1 VLLAGAAAGEVGLDP
16 GVDPGGVRRGA
27 GLPGRAVERLHE
39 GRGYVPF
46 VSPQQSVV
54 AVHRDAR
61 HRFSKQQVP
70 EIGCSRELGVEGDAH
85 AGVLVQHRS
94 RVRRDPDQPNLR
106 QVHLIH
112 AELLDDLAGHGHDVA
127 PGDLGENLTTRGV
140 DLLGLPTGTLL
151 HLGADAV
158 VRVEGLRNPCVQ
170 IEAYDA
176 GLLRHVAGRAP
187 DGSVVRRAG
196 VMGVVVKGGVVRPG
210 DPIAVA
216 IPEGPHRPLSPV

>member
-1 VLLAGAAAGEVGLDP
+1 M
-16 GVDPGGVRRGA
+16 
-27 GLPGRAVERLHE
+27 
-39 GRGYVPF
+39 
-46 VSPQQSVV
+46 QQSVV

-70 EIGCSRELGVEGDAH
+70 EIRLLAGLGVEGDAH

-112 AELLDDLAGHGHDVA
+112 AELLDDLAVHGHEVA
-127 PGDLGENLTTRGV
+127 PGALGENLTTRGV

-151 HLGADAV
+151 HLGAEAV

-170 IEAYDA
+170 IEAYDE

-187 DGSVVRRAG
+187 DGSVVRRADT
-196 VMGVVVKGGVVRPG
+196 VSLVLPDV
-210 DPIAVA
+210 
-216 IPEGPHRPLSPV
+216 PHRPLKPV